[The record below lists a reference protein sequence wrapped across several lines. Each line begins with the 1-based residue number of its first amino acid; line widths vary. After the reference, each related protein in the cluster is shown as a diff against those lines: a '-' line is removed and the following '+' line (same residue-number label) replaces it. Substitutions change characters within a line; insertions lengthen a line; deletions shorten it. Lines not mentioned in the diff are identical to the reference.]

1 MDHSVEGRGKDGK
14 SGPSDKGGRKLRED
28 PAVHY
33 DKIDHDKTEA
43 KSKQTRSAPGGSLP
57 SPKPPNNPKP
67 PGRSPS
73 ASTKK

>member
-28 PAVHY
+28 PVHY

-43 KSKQTRSAPGGSLP
+43 QSKQTRSAPGGSLP
-57 SPKPPNNPKP
+57 STKQSEKPKP